1 MATAKKTAPVVNL
14 NEELAA
20 KRVELIETKR
30 SHAAGE
36 LVNPRA
42 LGRIRKEIAR
52 IQTEMNRKDSTE
64 PVSEGK
70 EVTPEEEKK

>member
-1 MATAKKTAPVVNL
+1 MALAKKAAPVVNL
-14 NEELAA
+14 QEELVI
-20 KRVELIETKR
+20 KRTELLETKR

-52 IQTEMNRKDSTE
+52 LHTQLNVPKVDI
-64 PVSEGK
+64 K
-70 EVTPEEEKK
+70 ELTEEEKK

>member
-1 MATAKKTAPVVNL
+1 MAKAPTTTAPNL
-14 NEELAA
+14 QVQIDA
-20 KRVELIETKR
+20 KRAELLETKR

-52 IQTEMNRKDSTE
+52 LHTELNKPDSKA
-64 PVSEGK
+64 PVK
-70 EVTPEEEKK
+70 ETKEEEKK